1 MENNLL
7 VILALFSTSII
18 VRVLPSLISIE
29 FNKKTQYII
38 EEILPTSIFICFI
51 TYIVMSEIT
60 IDPTKSVFAF
70 TTLIMLSIVLKL
82 GLIATTFIASIMYYI
97 SF

>member
-29 FNKKTQYII
+29 FNEKTQYII

-51 TYIVMSEIT
+51 TYIVMSEMT
-60 IDPTKSVFAF
+60 IDPIKSILAF
-70 TTLIMLSIVLKL
+70 TTLIMLSTVLKL
-82 GLIATTFIASIMYYI
+82 GLIATTFIASIIYYI